1 MSVVSNVLEKSD
13 SLTVTE
19 DVEDEENSLDKSK
32 LYAFFKKI
40 GFNISQKDSR

>member
-32 LYAFFKKI
+32 L
-40 GFNISQKDSR
+40 